1 MKPIELT
8 RQARPVT
15 TTVDAINERGD
26 IVPTPIAGEHPL
38 TVYLDKRE
46 LVTLMTL
53 GDAPEH
59 LALGWLRNQRILG
72 SIDAI
77 AAVQVDWETDSV
89 AITSRSLRD
98 RGVSIWDLSADT
110 PLSQGL
116 DERMRHRT
124 VTTGCGQGTVFGDLM
139 DDIDALRLPE
149 GPIITDTTLMAVMD
163 QVRRMESIYKVAGA
177 VHGCA
182 LLANVTTKVTT
193 KVTTEV
199 TPDFS
204 ADPDL
209 GPGPRMLRF
218 VEDVGRHNAVDAIAG
233 WMWLEGIDGTD
244 KIFYTTGRLTSEMVI
259 KCAQM
264 GIAVLLSRSGL
275 TGMGHAIAQK
285 TGITLIG
292 RCQGRHY
299 LLFTGAQRFV
309 RHGLER

>member
-8 RQARPVT
+8 HEARPVT
-15 TTVDAINERGD
+15 TTVEAINERGE

-77 AAVQVDWETDSV
+77 AAVQVDWDTDSV
-89 AITSRSLRD
+89 AITSRSLRE

-139 DDIDALRLPE
+139 DDIDRLRLPA
-149 GPIITDTTLMAVMD
+149 GPTITDTTLMAVMD

-182 LLANVTTKVTT
+182 LLANVSQEVGQEVSTKVST
-193 KVTTEV
+193 V
-199 TPDFS
+199 PSLD
-204 ADPDL
+204 A
-209 GPGPRMLRF
+209 GPTMLRF

-233 WMWLEGIDGTD
+233 WMWLKGIDGGD

-275 TGMGHAIAQK
+275 TGTGHAIAQK

>member
-8 RQARPVT
+8 HEARPVT
-15 TTVDAINERGD
+15 TTVEAINERGE

-77 AAVQVDWETDSV
+77 AAVQVDWDTDSV
-89 AITSRSLRD
+89 AITSRSLRE
-98 RGVSIWDLSADT
+98 RGVSIWDLGADT

-139 DDIDALRLPE
+139 DDIDRLRLPA
-149 GPIITDTTLMAVMD
+149 GPTITDTTLMAVMD

-182 LLANVTTKVTT
+182 LLANVSQEVGQEVSTKVST
-193 KVTTEV
+193 V
-199 TPDFS
+199 PSLD
-204 ADPDL
+204 A
-209 GPGPRMLRF
+209 GPTMLRF

-233 WMWLEGIDGTD
+233 WMWLKGIDGGD

>member
-8 RQARPVT
+8 HQARPVT
-15 TTVDAINERGD
+15 TTVDAINERGE
-26 IVPTPIAGEHPL
+26 IVPTAIAGEHPL

-77 AAVQVDWETDSV
+77 AAVQVDWDTDSV
-89 AITSRSLRD
+89 AITSRSLRE
-98 RGVSIWDLSADT
+98 RGVSIWDLGADT

-139 DDIDALRLPE
+139 DDIDRLRLPA

-163 QVRRMESIYKVAGA
+163 QVRRMESVYKVAGA

-182 LLANVTTKVTT
+182 LLANVSQ
-193 KVTTEV
+193 EV
-199 TPDFS
+199 GQEGSIDAGTYPS
-204 ADPDL
+204 LKA
-209 GPGPRMLRF
+209 GPTMLRF

-233 WMWLEGIDGTD
+233 WMWLKGVDGND

-299 LLFTGAQRFV
+299 LLFTGAPRFV